1 MRNCVGP
8 GGSAQPASQL
18 SPAPSASW
26 ARAPASLWDG
36 ARSGVRPPW
45 SPQGQPHSPRPCLM
59 TDWGA
64 LGPVAPAVEG
74 RGSLRCLPFPGPGG
88 VQRPAGLEGAGHRGL
103 HLHFRNR
110 VRVTD
115 RVTPRLGR
123 WGDTQSR
130 DADAGCV
137 ALGLRLPASTRL
149 EPAWACRREPFT
161 GSGQVGLGAPRFLP
175 WPQRTFALP
184 CRVLRGGSAGVPPP
198 HLCPRCSWAAGL
210 CPSSDPLPWRD
221 VPEEWSSRAGRW
233 EGCVLSSET
242 QRLGGPGRGP
252 GRATAWRQQGARA
265 EWQPV
270 WGDQSPVLKGTLGQS
285 LKARPTDQAPLRE
298 RS

>member
-1 MRNCVGP
+1 M
-8 GGSAQPASQL
+8 SA
-18 SPAPSASW
+18 
-26 ARAPASLWDG
+26 
-36 ARSGVRPPW
+36 
-45 SPQGQPHSPRPCLM
+45 
-59 TDWGA
+59 
-64 LGPVAPAVEG
+64 
-74 RGSLRCLPFPGPGG
+74 
-88 VQRPAGLEGAGHRGL
+88 
-103 HLHFRNR
+103 
-110 VRVTD
+110 
-115 RVTPRLGR
+115 
-123 WGDTQSR
+123 
-130 DADAGCV
+130 
-137 ALGLRLPASTRL
+137 
-149 EPAWACRREPFT
+149 
-161 GSGQVGLGAPRFLP
+161 LP
-175 WPQRTFALP
+175 WPWGCAEASRAGGGRAQGPASPLPEPCPCYRQGDPEAREVGRHTKQGRRRRLCGAGLAAPSFHQAGAGLGLQERAVHREWSGGAGGAEVPPVAAASLALP

-198 HLCPRCSWAAGL
+198 HLCPCCSWAAGL